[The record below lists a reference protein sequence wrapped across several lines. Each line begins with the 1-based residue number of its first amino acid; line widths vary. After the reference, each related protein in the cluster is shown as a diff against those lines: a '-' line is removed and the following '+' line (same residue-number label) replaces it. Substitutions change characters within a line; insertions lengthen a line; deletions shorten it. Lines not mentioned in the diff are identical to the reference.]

1 SSFFILHSSF
11 FILHSS
17 FKMSGPAVNIVTG
30 FLGSGKTTLLQHVLK
45 HGLNGR
51 RVALI
56 INEMADLGIDGQ
68 IVECA
73 NVERMIEL
81 NNGCICCTIN
91 REFASAIQSIIE
103 TANPHLI
110 IIETTGAAEV
120 MPLIDEVYTCG
131 LRVDAVITV
140 VDALNFFQAA
150 ETSDVTLEQV
160 AGADFLVLNKLDLVT
175 ARPLG
180 KVRRALR
187 KLNPRA
193 LILETV
199 RGALESDVLFAT
211 SAASFREHLRQSP
224 SPAQSAIVATTDTPP
239 VLERYLAAATGNQ
252 PSSRGNSR
260 SLPVAVSNHLQESD
274 LSAFSYTSS
283 KPLKRLAFEQFLEG
297 LPPAIYRAKGIVHF
311 DGERWPC
318 LFNFTCGRYDLDPLL
333 YPVTA
338 TFQNQ
343 AIFIGHTISTV
354 RHQILPRLQACEQNS
369 PNHE

>member
-1 SSFFILHSSF
+1 
-11 FILHSS
+11 
-17 FKMSGPAVNIVTG
+17 MSGPAVNIVTG

-140 VDALNFFQAA
+140 VDALNFFAAA
-150 ETSDVTLEQV
+150 ETSDVTMEQV

-180 KVRRALR
+180 KVRRTLR
-187 KLNPRA
+187 KINPRA

-211 SAASFREHLRQSP
+211 SAASFREHLRRSP
-224 SPAQSAIVATTDTPP
+224 SLVESSGAITTATSP
-239 VLERYLAAATGNQ
+239 VLERYLAAASSGHR
-252 PSSRGNSR
+252 SSRGSR
-260 SLPVAVSNHLQESD
+260 SLPVASGNHLQEAD

-283 KPLKRLAFEQFLEG
+283 EPLKRLAFEQFLEA
-297 LPPAIYRAKGIVHF
+297 LPPAVYRAKGIVHF

-338 TFQNQ
+338 GFQNQ
-343 AIFIGHTISTV
+343 AIFIGHTISTIKP
-354 RHQILPRLQACEQNS
+354 QILPRLQACERNS
-369 PNHE
+369 PNHK